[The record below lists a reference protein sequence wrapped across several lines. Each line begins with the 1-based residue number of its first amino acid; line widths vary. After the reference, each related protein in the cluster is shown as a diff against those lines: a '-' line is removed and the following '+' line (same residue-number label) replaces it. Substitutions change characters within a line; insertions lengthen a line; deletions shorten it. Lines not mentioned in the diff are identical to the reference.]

1 MTNETPTAPSG
12 ISLKER
18 LGFKLTALFVI
29 VFMLSFIGMWT
40 YGVAQ
45 SYVESRAAED
55 NVVLQPKPIVIDP
68 KIQNELS
75 KVLAFDSTPMPGDVR
90 DPFNDRTGIS
100 GLLPVSAT
108 GGGVQTPATTTASGS
123 VGGTQTNVQTVRNS
137 GSGGGGGQTM
147 AGPAEPQISAVEAT
161 KQRFEAW
168 QERARVSADIEL
180 DPRVF
185 SIEDLLPVGI
195 VDGGNG
201 SQEVMFF
208 SEAANRTV
216 SFPVGTLFYDGWLT
230 ELRAEGVVFSFNDE
244 RRTVKMRSWGRSIR
258 AAS

>member
-1 MTNETPTAPSG
+1 MTNETPPVSSG
-12 ISLKER
+12 IALKDR
-18 LGFKLTALFVI
+18 LGFKLTALFVLT
-29 VFMLSFIGMWT
+29 FMLSFIGMWT

-75 KVLAFDSTPMPGDVR
+75 KVLAFDSTPTPADVR

-100 GLLPVSAT
+100 GLLPVTASSGA
-108 GGGVQTPATTTASGS
+108 VQTSTAVQTGTSGGS
-123 VGGTQTNVQTVRNS
+123 QTNVQTVRGS
-137 GSGGGGGQTM
+137 GSGGGVIQS
-147 AGPAEPQISAVEAT
+147 AGPAEPQVSAVEAT
-161 KQRFEAW
+161 KLRFEAW
-168 QERARVSADIEL
+168 QERARVGADVEL

-195 VDGGNG
+195 VEGGNG
-201 SQEVMFF
+201 TQEVMFF

-244 RRTVKMRSWGRSIR
+244 RRTVRMRSWGRSIR

>member
-1 MTNETPTAPSG
+1 MTNEIPVVSG
-12 ISLKER
+12 IAMKDR
-18 LGFKLTALFVI
+18 LGFKLTALFML
-29 VFMLSFIGMWT
+29 VFMLGFIGLWT
-40 YGVAQ
+40 YSVAQ
-45 SYVESRAAED
+45 SYVESRAAEE
-55 NVVLQPKPIVIDP
+55 NVVLLPKPIVIDP
-68 KIQNELS
+68 KIQNDLS
-75 KVLAFDSTPMPGDVR
+75 KVLAFDATPMPADVR

-100 GLLPVSAT
+100 GLVPVTAGS
-108 GGGVQTPATTTASGS
+108 GPVQTST
-123 VGGTQTNVQTVRNS
+123 GTQAGSPAASPQTNIQTVRGT
-137 GSGGGGGQTM
+137 GSGAGQP
-147 AGPAEPQISAVEAT
+147 AGPAQPQISAADAT

-168 QERARVSADIEL
+168 QERARIGADVEL

-185 SIEDLLPVGI
+185 AIEDLLPVGI

-201 SQEVMFF
+201 RQEVMFF

-244 RRTVKMRSWGRSIR
+244 RRTVRMRSWGRSIR

>member
-1 MTNETPTAPSG
+1 MTNETPNVPSG
-12 ISLKER
+12 VAMKDR

-29 VFMLSFIGMWT
+29 VFMLGFIGMWT

-75 KVLAFDSTPMPGDVR
+75 KVLAFDATPMPADVR

-100 GLLPVSAT
+100 GLLPATVSSGAVRT
-108 GGGVQTPATTTASGS
+108 STAVQTGTSGGS
-123 VGGTQTNVQTVRNS
+123 QTNVQTVRGS
-137 GSGGGGGQTM
+137 GSGGVIPSG
-147 AGPAEPQISAVEAT
+147 APAEPQISAVEAT
-161 KQRFEAW
+161 KERFAAW
-168 QERARVSADIEL
+168 QERARVGADVEL

-195 VDGGNG
+195 VEGGNG
-201 SQEVMFF
+201 TQEVMFF